1 MGLNADPN
9 QFVLLHNPACSKSKA
24 ALKLLEEGGILF
36 RVREY
41 LSEPLD
47 EQELL
52 ELGGRLGL
60 PLADWIRDPGLL
72 QGGSD
77 IPTDQSLAERMA
89 RQPELMQR
97 PILVGATRAVIGRP
111 PECLTEWLAERA

>member
-52 ELGGRLGL
+52 ELGGAFGPASCRLDSGSGFAPRRLGH
-60 PLADWIRDPGLL
+60 PDGSIFGRTHGPSARAYAAADFGGGYPG
-72 QGGSD
+72 GHWAPS
-77 IPTDQSLAERMA
+77 
-89 RQPELMQR
+89 
-97 PILVGATRAVIGRP
+97 
-111 PECLTEWLAERA
+111 